1 MRLAETEMWSAYHV
15 RNDRTLP
22 LHNVTDQELSFLGG
36 PKIIGAL
43 RPKETV
49 RGHRS
54 KGPREFHVDPV
65 WAFEAYRVT
74 GVRGE
79 VVSNKVSA
87 SLFNFSR
94 EKWKVLTHVKA
105 THFQS
110 ELVLA
115 C

>member
-1 MRLAETEMWSAYHV
+1 MRLAETEMWSAYDV

-54 KGPREFHVDPV
+54 KWPLQFHVDPV
-65 WAFEAYRVT
+65 WAFEAYRVVVT

-79 VVSNKVSA
+79 VVSNKVSP
-87 SLFNFSR
+87 SLTFPGKNGRF
-94 EKWKVLTHVKA
+94 
-105 THFQS
+105 
-110 ELVLA
+110 
-115 C
+115 